1 MRENRTYGSMRGGGG
16 KTRTDNYGRF
26 NRGRT
31 TPPTLLFR
39 GGGRTLANIILTNTA
54 ASARCTDAANRPSPE
69 SFRGFLPPKQTVET
83 VGAPRAPLYTG
94 LKPRC

>member
-1 MRENRTYGSMRGGGG
+1 VI
-16 KTRTDNYGRF
+16 
-26 NRGRT
+26 
-31 TPPTLLFR
+31 
-39 GGGRTLANIILTNTA
+39 GGRGYKYGAPLELRKRRLRDIRLSPEQTGVCLINTA
-54 ASARCTDAANRPSPE
+54 ASARCMHAASRPSPE